1 MLNNISMKLY
11 ETYPICKQSVNIP
24 FEKLF
29 SNLNKDEIIKN
40 KGKAGQLMENL
51 CGLKLSNATRDFEDG
66 ELKTSELKEST
77 AITMITSWIDEII
90 HENPIA
96 FEKSR
101 LLKKIEHII
110 FMPLEKPSSNP
121 IPQNG
126 ILRTV
131 LNIPI
136 TKGTK
141 LYEQI
146 ENDYNNICKLSHEQV
161 YKKKISNIPN
171 FKTTSKSFGDG
182 FLHTTSGKFIQI
194 RTKDAGGSKSKP
206 IFSKKLK
213 RNVTKVSR
221 MAFYFLAS
229 FKYYVDKN
237 FK

>member
-11 ETYPICKQSVNIP
+11 EAYPICKQSVNIP

-29 SNLNKDEIIKN
+29 SNLNKDEIIRN

-121 IPQNG
+121 LEWYFKNC
-126 ILRTV
+126 TY
-131 LNIPI
+131 IPI

-146 ENDYNNICKLSHEQV
+146 ENDYNNICILSHEQV
-161 YKKKISNIPN
+161 YKKKISHVPN

-194 RTKDAGGSKSKP
+194 RTKDAGGNKSKP